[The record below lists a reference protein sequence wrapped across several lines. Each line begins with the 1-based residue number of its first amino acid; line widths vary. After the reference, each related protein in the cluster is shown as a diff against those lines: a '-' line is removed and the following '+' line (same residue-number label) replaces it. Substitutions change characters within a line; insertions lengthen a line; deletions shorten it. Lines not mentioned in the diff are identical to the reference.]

1 MGLFNKKEKQDDFQI
16 DTSKLRMDEGAIF
29 GQAVPTSEFSKDNSF
44 GNGYNQSFDSF
55 GENSADLF
63 KNIQKGH
70 KEKCE
75 ELRKIRKNM
84 ATTLGIPSVVRDEPC
99 NYNGHCSGT
108 CPACYMEERALMDR
122 IYELSENGM
131 INLMYSKEIKDLEN
145 KIEHDLWEASVFE
158 GDMEG
163 EIADGFGIDDNK
175 DTDSTEETK
184 E

>member
-1 MGLFNKKEKQDDFQI
+1 
-16 DTSKLRMDEGAIF
+16 
-29 GQAVPTSEFSKDNSF
+29 
-44 GNGYNQSFDSF
+44 
-55 GENSADLF
+55 
-63 KNIQKGH
+63 
-70 KEKCE
+70 
-75 ELRKIRKNM
+75 
-84 ATTLGIPSVVRDEPC
+84 
-99 NYNGHCSGT
+99 
-108 CPACYMEERALMDR
+108 MEERALMDR